1 MKTIVQKK
9 PWKYL
14 FWLGPFL
21 TTAGLTVGF
30 ISGSWGVTPLVL
42 LLPGLFIVLLWV
54 ILQSQATQWW
64 QQRSTQAGTN
74 ALFATLA
81 VIAILGLINFLG
93 TRYHLRTDLTETKL
107 FSLAPQ
113 TRSLVGSLQQPV
125 KVLIFSVNQNPL
137 DRDLLENY
145 RRLNPKFQFEYIDQQ
160 AKPGLAKQFG
170 VKEPGEVYLETNQQR
185 KLVQVVSESDRM
197 SEIRLTNRLQQIT
210 SNSTPKAYFLQGHG
224 ESQLTA
230 GEGAI
235 SQAAQ
240 ALSDKNFT
248 ATALNLAEKGT
259 IPDDAKVIVVAGPK
273 RALFD
278 SEVKALQD
286 YLNRGGNALLMI
298 DPDTDPKLDPLLNE
312 WGVKLDTRLAVD
324 VAGNEALGPA
334 VPIVTEY
341 GKHPITQD
349 FGNGISF
356 YRLARPV
363 DSTPVNNVQATG
375 LLLTKPYPKT
385 WAESDQKSEKLEF
398 NEGKDRKGP
407 LTLGVALTK
416 KVSATPTSTPTPTP
430 TPTSTPTPTPTS
442 TPTSTSTPTPKTTS
456 EPASPTLS
464 PSPTPTSVPPSP
476 SPLSSESRLVVIGNS
491 DFATDGL
498 FQQQLNGDVFL
509 NSVTWLSQE
518 EQQTLS
524 IRPKEPKNR
533 RLNLSVAQ
541 ALLLRWSA
549 LLILPFVGFAGAGLL
564 WWQRR

>member
-30 ISGSWGVTPLVL
+30 ISGNWGVTPLAL
-42 LLPGLFIVLLWV
+42 LLPGIFIILLWV
-54 ILQSQATQWW
+54 ILQSQATKWW
-64 QQRSTQAGTN
+64 EQRSTQAGTN

-81 VIAILGLINFLG
+81 VVAILGLINFLG

-113 TRSLVGSLQQPV
+113 TRSLVRSLQQPV

-145 RRLNPKFQFEYIDQQ
+145 RQQNPKFQFEYIDQQ

-185 KLVQVVSESDRM
+185 KLVQVVSESDRL
-197 SEIRLTNRLQQIT
+197 SEIRLTNRLQQIN

-224 ESQLTA
+224 EPQLTA
-230 GEGAI
+230 GEAAM
-235 SQAAQ
+235 SQAVQ
-240 ALSDKNFT
+240 ALNDKNFIT
-248 ATALNLAEKGT
+248 TALNLAEKRT
-259 IPDDAKVIVVAGPK
+259 IPDDAKVIVIAGPK

-278 SEVKALQD
+278 SEVKALQN

-324 VAGNEALGPA
+324 TAGNQALGPA

-341 GKHPITQD
+341 GKHPITKD

-363 DSTPVNNVQATG
+363 DITPINNVQATP
-375 LLLTKPYPKT
+375 LLLTKPYPST
-385 WAESDQKSEKLEF
+385 WAESDQKSEKLEY

-416 KVSATPTSTPTPTP
+416 KVSATPITPTPTLTSTPTPTP
-430 TPTSTPTPTPTS
+430 IPTSTPTPGTTS
-442 TPTSTSTPTPKTTS
+442 T
-456 EPASPTLS
+456 L
-464 PSPTPTSVPPSP
+464 PSPTPPTFPS
-476 SPLSSESRLVVIGNS
+476 SPLSSESRLIVIGNS

-541 ALLLRWSA
+541 GLLLRWSA

>member
-1 MKTIVQKK
+1 MKKIVQKK

-30 ISGSWGVTPLVL
+30 ISGNWGVTPLAL
-42 LLPGLFIVLLWV
+42 LIPGIAIILLWV
-54 ILQSQATQWW
+54 IGQSQATKWW
-64 QQRSTQAGTN
+64 EQRSTQAGTN

-81 VIAILGLINFLG
+81 VVAILGLINFLG

-145 RRLNPKFQFEYIDQQ
+145 RRQNPKFQFEYIDQQ

-185 KLVQVVSESDRM
+185 KLVQVVNESDRL

-224 ESQLTA
+224 EFQLTA
-230 GEGAI
+230 GEAAI
-235 SQAAQ
+235 SQAVQ
-240 ALSDKNFT
+240 GLSDKNFT
-248 ATALNLAEKGT
+248 TEALNLAQKRS

-278 SEVKALQD
+278 TEVKALQD

-324 VAGNEALGPA
+324 VAGNEAFGPA

-341 GKHPITQD
+341 GKHPIVED

-363 DSTPVNNVQATG
+363 DTTPVNNVQATP
-375 LLLTKPYPKT
+375 LLLTKPYPNT

-407 LTLGVALTK
+407 LTIGVALTK
-416 KVSATPTSTPTPTP
+416 KVSSTPTP
-430 TPTSTPTPTPTS
+430 
-442 TPTSTSTPTPKTTS
+442 
-456 EPASPTLS
+456 PAVA
-464 PSPTPTSVPPSP
+464 PSPTPTLTPASTSTPKTTPTAKALPPTPSTSPIPSSLTPSP
-476 SPLSSESRLVVIGNS
+476 SPPSPPFSPFSPFSLLPTPYLMTYVNCIFGN
-491 DFATDGL
+491 T
-498 FQQQLNGDVFL
+498 
-509 NSVTWLSQE
+509 
-518 EQQTLS
+518 
-524 IRPKEPKNR
+524 RY
-533 RLNLSVAQ
+533 
-541 ALLLRWSA
+541 
-549 LLILPFVGFAGAGLL
+549 
-564 WWQRR
+564 